1 MVFTTQHIICVSD
14 YFRADILHLQM
25 ELSYFLAFLCY
36 HFGGDLKIWRHLFS
50 RYKLAS
56 SSINSINSKGPDAG
70 YLKRAPNSIQIPRQ
84 ISREELLRRLP
95 ESWITSYEKLHQA
108 TQSPIQ
114 SSELF
119 AQFAIQIDERSFY
132 GPAKEQ
138 NPKPSSFEKDG
149 TVIYPF
155 KDKDGHCYFDVC
167 SCAACNEASYES
179 DEDIRI
185 RRRKEKDPLYKRY
198 LEGDTSVGPLG
209 ERKYNFI
216 VQYSDK
222 KEEPRQ
228 QIMMI
233 NPDEFPPQEDFLKNN
248 ISHCPKILSQAVDSF
263 GPNQLSQA
271 EKVLAN
277 REFTCAK
284 STFVNNKS

>member
-1 MVFTTQHIICVSD
+1 MAKSTESD
-14 YFRADILHLQM
+14 
-25 ELSYFLAFLCY
+25 
-36 HFGGDLKIWRHLFS
+36 GGAPNEKRVKGARS
-50 RYKLAS
+50 RPDPIVPTSAS
-56 SSINSINSKGPDAG
+56 Q
-70 YLKRAPNSIQIPRQ
+70 APNSIQIPRQ

-95 ESWITSYEKLHQA
+95 ESWVTSYEKLHQA

-114 SSELF
+114 SSEVSFHSRSDGTTEIKFEKPRSSSFRRQLF
-119 AQFAIQIDERSFY
+119 TQFAIQIDEQSFH
-132 GPAKEQ
+132 GPSKEQ
-138 NPKPSSFEKDG
+138 NPKPSSFEKVG

-167 SCAACNEASYES
+167 SCDACDEASYES

-185 RRRKEKDPLYKRY
+185 RRRKKKDPLHKRY

-209 ERKYNFI
+209 EGKYDFI

-233 NPDEFPPQEDFLKNN
+233 NPDD
-248 ISHCPKILSQAVDSF
+248 
-263 GPNQLSQA
+263 
-271 EKVLAN
+271 
-277 REFTCAK
+277 
-284 STFVNNKS
+284 